1 MQFLTAA
8 TALAII
14 GLTSALPSPAP
25 EPQYVPTGSDIIKPT
40 TRSLYEVWTGA
51 VHYNTPNGK
60 IFKDGHSSD
69 ITTLLTFDIPAAT
82 YGKTC
87 EFHFVLASEATSKL
101 SGSAQFDVFT
111 SLAPATHSTTTWPS
125 GNLRD
130 QHAGRMQAYLP
141 GEAKWVEGFPTY
153 GKSFPC
159 PSGQTLAG
167 ELVGTGDVDDIEWLA
182 GNSGTYIKYY

>member
-1 MQFLTAA
+1 MQFLSAA

-14 GLTSALPSPAP
+14 GFTSALPSPAP

-40 TRSLYEVWTGA
+40 TRSQYEVWTGA

-69 ITTLLTFDIPAAT
+69 ITTLLTFDFPAAT

-141 GEAKWVEGFPTY
+141 GEAQWLEGFPTY

-159 PSGQTLAG
+159 PSGTLAG

-182 GNSGTYIKYY
+182 GNSGAYIKYY